1 MTSAS
6 SAGGYVSPRGT
17 ERRGI
22 TMEEDKDSSRGF
34 RVTDRRRFA
43 DESEAQ
49 PDEEPTEAASAPAP
63 EPAPEAGSAPD
74 AGFAGAHASEE
85 EPVSFSTFI
94 LGLSTQALLHLGDI
108 ESPVSGQVER
118 DLGAARHVIDILG
131 ILEAKTRNNLEQA
144 ESQLLEAVL
153 YDLRMRYVELVR
165 ETPKEEA

>member
-1 MTSAS
+1 
-6 SAGGYVSPRGT
+6 
-17 ERRGI
+17 
-22 TMEEDKDSSRGF
+22 MEEDKDSSRGF

-63 EPAPEAGSAPD
+63 EPAPETGSSPE
-74 AGFAGAHASEE
+74 AGFAGAGASE

-108 ESPVSGQVER
+108 ESPVSGKVER

-144 ESQLLEAVL
+144 ESRLLEAVL

-165 ETPKEEA
+165 GTPKEEA